1 MIIVKIKKKGNIE
14 KALKDLKS
22 KVIKTRQ
29 SSELMERKY
38 FQKKS
43 VKKRNQI
50 NKAIHVQKLK
60 LKY

>member
-38 FQKKS
+38 FQKQS

-60 LKY
+60 LKD

>member
-22 KVIKTRQ
+22 KVIKTIQ

-50 NKAIHVQKLK
+50 NKAIHVQKLR
-60 LKY
+60 LKD

>member
-1 MIIVKIKKKGNIE
+1 MIIVKIKKKGNIG

-50 NKAIHVQKLK
+50 NKAIHVQKLR
-60 LKY
+60 LKD

>member
-14 KALKDLKS
+14 KVLKDLKS

-60 LKY
+60 LKD

>member
-50 NKAIHVQKLK
+50 NKASHVQKLK
-60 LKY
+60 LKD